1 MNAGL
6 EPDGGTYNEETV
18 EEMQEVHSIQKHRIR
33 SPCGFGVWIELM
45 FTAKHD
51 RKFVSVSYQ

>member
-6 EPDGGTYNEETV
+6 EPDGGTYIAEMV
-18 EEMQEVHSIQKHRIR
+18 EEMQEAHSIQKHRIR
-33 SPCGFGVWIELM
+33 CPCGFGIWAVLM
-45 FTAKHD
+45 FAVEHD